1 MPFAIPPFT
10 SIRDTLLRDLKNQLP
25 DADTGPDSDF
35 FVRASATASA
45 VEGLYQ
51 HQAWLV
57 RQIFPDSADREFLEL
72 HARVLVHQPHDLRG
86 VHR

>member
-35 FVRASATASA
+35 FVRASATAS
-45 VEGLYQ
+45 
-51 HQAWLV
+51 
-57 RQIFPDSADREFLEL
+57 SA
-72 HARVLVHQPHDLRG
+72 ARRDASVPVTGTSSRKSALWSRSQSR
-86 VHR
+86 